1 MAKISPFWGM
11 GIFGKTNHFCI
22 INHLKILVMKKI
34 TPLVI
39 ILVVL
44 FSSLQSSAKI
54 WRVNNNPSLDGD
66 VLQGSILFDNTNN
79 ATNPE
84 AAAGDSVYLE
94 PSATTYNSFEIN
106 KANIVVLGYGYF
118 LSSNPGSQA
127 NANNARIQYI
137 SFLATSTGSN
147 VSGVEVVDGIYIYA
161 SNVTATRCF
170 VNYMYLYNATNATGI
185 RIDKCYIRTGLNDQ
199 GVGAAVTSVT
209 IAVENCIFSGIGDGT
224 NTTNVSLSN
233 KIRGLFRNNVMNYNT
248 TFYAFNFYIANN
260 IFIYQT
266 SFGSVSNSGNNV
278 FRNNLFSFPITLAGY
293 AQVGGNTAPNSG
305 NVFSVNM
312 ANVFNGPT
320 DNVYNPGGNTYN
332 NYILLGAFTPESRYE
347 LKAGSTALLAGE
359 SGTTFGA
366 AAVTTPNCGAYG
378 ATDPYRKG
386 GFPAIPRIYSLT
398 VPSSV
403 PNGAPTMTIAV
414 SSSSNN

>member
-1 MAKISPFWGM
+1 
-11 GIFGKTNHFCI
+11 
-22 INHLKILVMKKI
+22 MKKI

-39 ILVVL
+39 VIL

-66 VLQGSILFDNTNN
+66 VLEATTLFDNSNT

-84 AAAGDSVYLE
+84 AAAGDSVYFE
-94 PSATTYNSFEIN
+94 PSATAYAGFSVN
-106 KANIVVLGYGYF
+106 KANISILGYGYF

-127 NANNARIQYI
+127 NTNNARIQSI
-137 SFLATSTGSN
+137 SFLATSSASN

-161 SNVTATRCF
+161 SNITATRCF
-170 VNYMYLYNATNATGI
+170 VNNMYLYNATNATGI
-185 RIDKCYIRTGLNDQ
+185 RIDKCYIRAGLNDQ

-209 IAVENCIFSGIGDGT
+209 IAVENCIFSGIGDGNFIT
-224 NTTNVSLSN
+224 GVNLSN
-233 KIRGLFRNNVMNYNT
+233 KIRGLFRNNVMNYCSQ
-248 TFYAFNFYIANN
+248 FYGFNFYIANN
-260 IFIYQT
+260 IFTYQT
-266 SFGSVSNSGNNV
+266 GFGTVSNSGNNV
-278 FRNNLFSFPITLAGY
+278 FRNNLFSFPITQAGY
-293 AQVGGNTAPNSG
+293 AQVGGNIAPNSG

-320 DNVYNPGGNTYN
+320 DNVYNSGTNTYN
-332 NYILLGAFTPESRYE
+332 NYILLGTFTPESRYE
-347 LKAGSTALLAGE
+347 LKAASTALLAGE

-366 AAVTTPNCGAYG
+366 ATVTTPACGAYG

-398 VPSSV
+398 VPATV

>member
-1 MAKISPFWGM
+1 
-11 GIFGKTNHFCI
+11 
-22 INHLKILVMKKI
+22 
-34 TPLVI
+34 
-39 ILVVL
+39 
-44 FSSLQSSAKI
+44 LQSSAKI
-54 WRVNNNPSLDGD
+54 WRVNNNPSLNGN
-66 VLQGSILFDNTNN
+66 VLQATTLFDNTNN

-127 NANNARIQYI
+127 NANNARVQYI

-266 SFGSVSNSGNNV
+266 NFGSVSNSGNNV
-278 FRNNLFSFPITLAGY
+278 FRNNLFSFPITQAGY

-320 DNVYNPGGNTYN
+320 DNVYNSGTNTYN

-347 LKAGSTALLAGE
+347 LKAGSTALAAGE

-366 AAVTTPNCGAYG
+366 AAVTTPACGAYG

-403 PNGAPTMTIAV
+403 TNGAANMTIGI

>member
-1 MAKISPFWGM
+1 M
-11 GIFGKTNHFCI
+11 KT
-22 INHLKILVMKKI
+22 K
-34 TPLVI
+34 I
-39 ILVVL
+39 IL
-44 FSSLQSSAKI
+44 SLIIILTSYVTANAKI
-54 WRVNNNPSLDGD
+54 WRVNNNPSLNAN
-66 VLQGSILFDNTNN
+66 VLQPSTLFDGTNN

-94 PSATTYNSFEIN
+94 PSATTYTGFDIN

-118 LSSNPGSQA
+118 LSNNPGSQA
-127 NANNARIQYI
+127 NTNNARVQSI
-137 SFLATSTGSN
+137 SFLVTSSGSN

-161 SNVTATRCF
+161 SNITATRCF
-170 VNYMYLYNATNATGI
+170 VNNMYLYNATNATGI

-199 GVGAAVTSVT
+199 GIGAAVTSVT

-233 KIRGLFRNNVMNYNT
+233 KIRGLFRNNVMNYT
-248 TFYAFNFYIANN
+248 SSFYVFNFYIANN

-266 SFGSVSNSGNNV
+266 NFGTVSNSGNNV
-278 FRNNLFSFPITLAGY
+278 FRNNMFSFPITQLNY
-293 AQVGGNTAPNSG
+293 AQVGGNIAPNSG

-320 DNVYNPGGNTYN
+320 DNVYNVGTNTYN

-347 LKAGSTALLAGE
+347 LKGGSTAINAGE
-359 SGTTFGA
+359 SGVTFGA
-366 AAVTTPNCGAYG
+366 SAVTTPNCGAFG

-386 GFPAIPRIYSLT
+386 GFPAIPRITALT
-398 VPSSV
+398 VPPSV
-403 PNGAPTMTIAV
+403 SNGATNMTISV